1 MLDRPQSRLPE
12 YLMRFSPIGA
22 ALALALATLSSSSEG
37 QKPDAQIDPRSTAL
51 LRAGE
56 AALRAGNPSDAED
69 MLETA
74 LAIDPRNRAAYVT
87 LGHVAQAQNLPGKAI
102 RFYRGALTLDP
113 NDTLALAGQGEAMVE
128 KGAVERAKVNL
139 ARINQLCKGAA
150 CPPSA
155 ELALAISK
163 GPPPAVV
170 TAQANTAVPPKG
182 QEEKTQ
188 KQQ

>member
-1 MLDRPQSRLPE
+1 
-12 YLMRFSPIGA
+12 MRFSPLGC
-22 ALALALATLSSSSEG
+22 ALALTLATVSSSSEG
-37 QKPDAQIDPRSTAL
+37 QKPDAQIDPRSVALTRAGQAL
-51 LRAGE
+51 LAANNPAG
-56 AALRAGNPSDAED
+56 AED

-74 LAIDPRNRAAYVT
+74 LAVDPRNRAAYEV

-113 NDTLALAGQGEAMVE
+113 NDTVALAGQGEAMVQ

-139 ARINQLCKGAA
+139 TRINQLCKAA

-155 ELALAISK
+155 ELASAIAK
-163 GPPPAVV
+163 GPPPAVAAALAS
-170 TAQANTAVPPKG
+170 TTVPPKG
-182 QEEKTQ
+182 QEDKTQ